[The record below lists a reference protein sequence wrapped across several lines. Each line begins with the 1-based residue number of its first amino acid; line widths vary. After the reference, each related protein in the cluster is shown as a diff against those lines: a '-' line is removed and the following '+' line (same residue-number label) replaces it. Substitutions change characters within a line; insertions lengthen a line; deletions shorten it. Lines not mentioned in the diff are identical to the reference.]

1 MIEAAATIHD
11 LCVTPSSCAKSLA
24 KTGFEEVVRAFAD
37 GAQSMLKTLATFWVK
52 VPDPQLDPSTSSGQ
66 QIASLVS
73 NESYIIAVLATFGF
87 ILGVG
92 RLVWTNRAGQ
102 SARDLIRGLIVL
114 TVASSL
120 TTAVFTIFLQAG
132 NGYSDWIL
140 QQATGKNTPGDAFTA
155 IISESITAGAGAN
168 FNNALGAWFLLFLLL
183 ILASLMQIVFMV
195 VRGGVIYVL
204 VVFLPVFAADSFSE
218 EGWSRFKRAV
228 MLMFAFTIYKP
239 VAATIYATGFKLLHS
254 PGSADKT
261 SASLMNGIYGITIL
275 LLAALALPSLIK
287 FLVPVAGMG
296 SSGAFSGGA
305 AVGAV
310 AAGAVAIGGMAAT
323 GGASAAAGGAS
334 AGGGGGASMASLG
347 GGDGGGGAA
356 SSAGGGGSSGGGGGG
371 SSSSGGASSGGGGL
385 PGGGAIP
392 SAGGGDGDSSGGSE
406 EGGVVPSGD
415 MPSGGASSSG
425 GGGGSGSPGGSSGGP
440 SGGGSPAPSGTG
452 SSGPSGGGSSVP
464 SGTGS
469 SGGSGGGSQGSSSD
483 SGSGASSAG
492 ATGAGAMPS
501 GATGGSG
508 GGSGSSGGG
517 GSSAAQAGG
526 QAVKQLT
533 EMAHGAV
540 PDGAE
545 EVSHE

>member
-1 MIEAAATIHD
+1 MITSTTALHSACWTPTG
-11 LCVTPSSCAKSLA
+11 CVKDLA
-24 KTGFEEVVRAFAD
+24 KTGFQEVVQAFAD

-73 NESYIIAVLATFGF
+73 SESYIIAVLATFGF

-92 RLVWTNRAGQ
+92 RLVWTNKAGQ
-102 SARDLIRGLIVL
+102 SARELVRGLIVL

-155 IISESITAGAGAN
+155 IITESIAGGGGAAI
-168 FNNALGAWFLLFLLL
+168 NNSLGAWFLLFLLL

-195 VRGGVIYVL
+195 VRGAVIYVL

-254 PGSADKT
+254 PGDPDKT
-261 SASLMNGIYGITIL
+261 SAGLMNGIYGITIL
-275 LLAALALPSLIK
+275 VLAALALPSLIK
-287 FLVPVAGMG
+287 FLVPPAALG

-334 AGGGGGASMASLG
+334 AGGGGGASMASLAG
-347 GGDGGGGAA
+347 GGGGGGGA
-356 SSAGGGGSSGGGGGG
+356 SAAGGGSSGGGGGG
-371 SSSSGGASSGGGGL
+371 SGSSGGGGGGM
-385 PGGGAIP
+385 PGGGALP
-392 SAGGGDGDSSGGSE
+392 SAGSGGGDSSGSSE
-406 EGGVVPSGD
+406 EGGVIPSGD
-415 MPSGGASSSG
+415 MPSGGGSSSG
-425 GGGGSGSPGGSSGGP
+425 GGGASAGEG
-440 SGGGSPAPSGTG
+440 
-452 SSGPSGGGSSVP
+452 
-464 SGTGS
+464 

-483 SGSGASSAG
+483 SGSGASSSG

-501 GATGGSG
+501 GATGGSSDG
-508 GGSGSSGGG
+508 GPSGGG

-533 EMAHGAV
+533 EMAQGAV